1 MEDLPGPGIED
12 KAPALAGGFL
22 SHDTTREA
30 QDVTHFMS
38 IIKIILFEYGRG
50 KVEGR
55 ATSKY

>member
-1 MEDLPGPGIED
+1 MENLPGPGIEH

-22 SHDTTREA
+22 SHGTTREV

-38 IIKIILFEYGRG
+38 IIKIIFFEYGRR

-55 ATSKY
+55 ATAKY